1 LAKRDVRGMG
11 MGMSMGMG
19 VGLAVD
25 DGLGVGVGCEFT
37 AECARFTAEP
47 KPVAKPV
54 GVDSLEAERLGAPA
68 YREDA

>member
-1 LAKRDVRGMG
+1 MGLAKRDVLG

-25 DGLGVGVGCEFT
+25 DGLGVGVGCE
-37 AECARFTAEP
+37 CARITAEP
-47 KPVAKPV
+47 KPV
-54 GVDSLEAERLGAPA
+54 GVDSLEAERLSAPA

>member
-1 LAKRDVRGMG
+1 
-11 MGMSMGMG
+11 MG

-25 DGLGVGVGCEFT
+25 DGLGVGVGVGCEFT

-47 KPVAKPV
+47 KPVANPV

>member
-1 LAKRDVRGMG
+1 LAKRDVLGMG

-25 DGLGVGVGCEFT
+25 DGLGVGVGCE
-37 AECARFTAEP
+37 CARFTAEP

-54 GVDSLEAERLGAPA
+54 GVDSLEAERLSAPA